1 MKVAWVE
8 DSIFFQSDDISGE
21 THLMKQLTIPGE
33 YTQMIVEYLSRNYS
47 KVTRK
52 TWRTDQQ
59 TIALFIHEEYV
70 FRTSSYQTLTTIV
83 ESTGDFGNC
92 TVTAIGSGGGGG
104 LFNISWGSQDAGETT
119 IIKNI
124 EKMIN
129 NMVRQQ

>member
-1 MKVAWVE
+1 MRQVTV
-8 DSIFFQSDDISGE
+8 
-21 THLMKQLTIPGE
+21 PGE
-33 YTQMIVEYLSRNYS
+33 YTQMIIDYLSRNYA

-52 TWRTDQQ
+52 IWRTDQQ

-83 ESTGDFGNC
+83 ESTGDFGQC

-104 LFNISWGSQDAGETT
+104 LFNISWGSQNAGENT

-129 NMVRQQ
+129 RYVQQ